1 MASDGR
7 RRGRPQWVAPAAL
20 VLVLVPTAC
29 GRQPGPPPSL
39 MPGNEALGK
48 EAIARYGCGSC
59 HRVPGVKGANALLA
73 PPLDSFSKR
82 QWIAGRLE
90 NTPENL
96 ARWLRDPKAIDDRT
110 DMPNLGVTQDEA
122 VNMAAYLEKL
132 E

>member
-1 MASDGR
+1 MATDGR
-7 RRGRPQWVAPAAL
+7 RSGWPQWLVPAAL

-29 GRQPGPPPSL
+29 ARKPSAPPKL
-39 MPGNEALGK
+39 MPGSAPLGK

-59 HRVPGVKGANALLA
+59 HKIPGVKGANALLA

-82 QWIAGRLE
+82 SWIAGRLA

-96 ARWLRDPKAIDDRT
+96 ARWIRDPKAVDDKT

-122 VNMAAYLEKL
+122 VNMAAYLERL